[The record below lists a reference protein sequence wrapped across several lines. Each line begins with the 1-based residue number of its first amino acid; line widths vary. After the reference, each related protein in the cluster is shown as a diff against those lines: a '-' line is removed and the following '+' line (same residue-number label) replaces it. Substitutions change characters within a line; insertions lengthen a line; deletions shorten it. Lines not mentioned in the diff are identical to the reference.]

1 MNKMQKIEIGQRG
14 VISIGLLVAMG
25 IVFIVL
31 LLFSM
36 RGWGYMGY
44 NGWNSGPSGMYWG
57 GARNVYY
64 GRSHREG
71 SISGSGTRGGGFGSG
86 K

>member
-1 MNKMQKIEIGQRG
+1 MSNVKMIRDSQRG
-14 VISIGLLVAMG
+14 VVSIGMLAAMG
-25 IVFIVL
+25 IVFVVL

-44 NGWNSGPSGMYWG
+44 NGWNSGASAMYWG
-57 GARNVYY
+57 GARNVHY